1 MFLFSILSQA
11 HNCFHDACSNHI
23 VLTSECNMLSVGQ
36 VLNFS
41 KNITHQMVESVV
53 NMIPPGN
60 RQFKLRTI
68 VLDAGH
74 GVRIPVA
81 LAKTPKKGFD
91 A

>member
-1 MFLFSILSQA
+1 
-11 HNCFHDACSNHI
+11 
-23 VLTSECNMLSVGQ
+23 

-68 VLDAGH
+68 VLDVAWGKDS
-74 GVRIPVA
+74 GCLGKDSKERI
-81 LAKTPKKGFD
+81 
-91 A
+91 